1 MGARLLPPRLRPPGP
16 RVAQRFPQAQR
27 YVIASAD
34 EKIVDLAVSRC
45 TWAQAREISICM
57 SVFDLLGNPY
67 PATGTIELLR
77 YTPKKFLQAA
87 TEAGLNNEQASVGI
101 GAAEAAP

>member
-1 MGARLLPPRLRPPGP
+1 
-16 RVAQRFPQAQR
+16 
-27 YVIASAD
+27 
-34 EKIVDLAVSRC
+34 
-45 TWAQAREISICM
+45 M

-87 TEAGLNNEQASVGI
+87 TKQAGLNNEQASLGI
-101 GAAEAAP
+101 GAAEAAA

>member
-1 MGARLLPPRLRPPGP
+1 M
-16 RVAQRFPQAQR
+16 R

-34 EKIVDLAVSRC
+34 EKIVDLAVSRY
-45 TWAQAREISICM
+45 TQAQAREISICV

-77 YTPKKFLQAA
+77 YTPKKFLQAT
-87 TEAGLNNEQASVGI
+87 TEQVGFNIEQASVGV
-101 GAAEAAP
+101 GVAGVAL

>member
-1 MGARLLPPRLRPPGP
+1 M
-16 RVAQRFPQAQR
+16 PQAVR

-34 EKIVDLAVSRC
+34 EKIVDLAVSRY
-45 TWAQAREISICM
+45 TQAQAREISICV

-87 TEAGLNNEQASVGI
+87 TEQTGLNNEQASVGI

>member
-1 MGARLLPPRLRPPGP
+1 M
-16 RVAQRFPQAQR
+16 R

-34 EKIVDLAVSRC
+34 EKIVDLAVSRY
-45 TWAQAREISICM
+45 TQAEAREISICV

-77 YTPKKFLQAA
+77 YTPKKFLQAT
-87 TEAGLNNEQASVGI
+87 TEQVGFNIEQASVGV
-101 GAAEAAP
+101 GVAGVAL

>member
-1 MGARLLPPRLRPPGP
+1 
-16 RVAQRFPQAQR
+16 VR

-34 EKIVDLAVSRC
+34 EKIVDLAVSRY
-45 TWAQAREISICM
+45 TQAQAREISICV

-77 YTPKKFLQAA
+77 YTPKKFLQAT
-87 TEAGLNNEQASVGI
+87 TEQVGFNIEQASVGV
-101 GAAEAAP
+101 GVAGVAL

>member
-1 MGARLLPPRLRPPGP
+1 
-16 RVAQRFPQAQR
+16 VR

-87 TEAGLNNEQASVGI
+87 TEQTGLNNEQASVGI

>member
-1 MGARLLPPRLRPPGP
+1 M
-16 RVAQRFPQAQR
+16 VPQAGCPAVAMCVANKARQMPHWLR
-27 YVIASAD
+27 DNGRPASPPSPEA
-34 EKIVDLAVSRC
+34 SWPTSC
-45 TWAQAREISICM
+45 TKVPAGP
-57 SVFDLLGNPY
+57 FDLLGNPY